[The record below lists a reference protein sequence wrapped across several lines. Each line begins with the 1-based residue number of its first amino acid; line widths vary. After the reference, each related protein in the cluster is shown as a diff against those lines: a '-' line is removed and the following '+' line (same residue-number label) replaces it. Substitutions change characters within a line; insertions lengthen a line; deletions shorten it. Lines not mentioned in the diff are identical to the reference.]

1 MAFLIAPDRL
11 RDLRIAEL
19 RWRLRRNERRQQ
31 FVLAVLLHEE
41 EQRAQQQRR
50 RWTVWVRSWLQR
62 RVFLGQYDTLMNEL
76 RIEDRGGVI
85 SFLRMDVDIFFQI
98 LERVTPR
105 ITKCSKNRAPLS
117 PGIKLAI
124 TLRFLATGI
133 SYQAL
138 EFDF

>member
-50 RWTVWVRSWLQR
+50 RRTVWVRSWLQR

-76 RIEDRGGVI
+76 RIEDRGGFI
-85 SFLRMDVDIFFQI
+85 SFLRMDVDIFFQVRY
-98 LERVTPR
+98 E
-105 ITKCSKNRAPLS
+105 
-117 PGIKLAI
+117 
-124 TLRFLATGI
+124 
-133 SYQAL
+133 
-138 EFDF
+138 